1 MEIINQLYRN
11 SPFIAIT
18 IISGFIVYHLI
29 MLILKRIMPEIQ
41 RNILT
46 RILDKIRW
54 PLRLLI
60 LALILASL
68 RPFMDLPEQIN
79 NTLQT
84 ILTITFIIIFA
95 WLLMRII
102 AVVKMTMLKR
112 YSIEQEDNLK
122 ARKVVTQLRVAQ
134 RILNVIIIV
143 ISIAAIL
150 MTFDK
155 VRQFGVSILASA
167 GISAIILGFAAQRS
181 LATLFAGLQIAITQ
195 PIRIDD
201 VVIVEGEWGWIEEIT
216 LTYVVVRIWDLRRL
230 VVPITYFLDKPFQN
244 WTRTSADI
252 LGTVFLYTDYRAPI
266 QRIREKA
273 IELVKANPYWDGKV
287 AGLQVTN
294 STENTVELRVLMS
307 AATSPKAWNLRCDI
321 REALITFLQQ
331 EYPDILPRTRVELYK
346 ASTSEQEIENSES
359 DE

>member
-1 MEIINQLYRN
+1 MEILNQVYRN

-18 IISGFIVYHLI
+18 VVSGFIIYHLL
-29 MLILKRIMPEIQ
+29 MLFMKKVMPEIQ
-41 RNILT
+41 QKILA

-54 PLRLLI
+54 PLRSLI
-60 LALILASL
+60 LALVIASL
-68 RPFMDLPEQIN
+68 RPLMDLPEQFN
-79 NTLQT
+79 NTLQI
-84 ILTITFIIIFA
+84 ILTIVFIVITA
-95 WLLMRII
+95 WLFMRII
-102 AVVKMTMLKR
+102 AVVKMVMLKR
-112 YSIEQEDNLK
+112 YNIEEEDNLK

-181 LATLFAGLQIAITQ
+181 LATLFAGVQIAITQ

-230 VVPITYFLDKPFQN
+230 VVPITWFLDKPFQN

-252 LGTVFLYTDYRAPI
+252 LGTVYLYTDYRAPI

-273 IELVKANPYWDGKV
+273 IDLIKANHHWDGKV

-307 AATSPKAWNLRCDI
+307 AATSPRAWNLRCDV
-321 REALITFLQQ
+321 REALVTFLQQ
-331 EYPDILPRTRVELYK
+331 EFPEILPRTRVELTK
-346 ASTSEQEIENSES
+346 ASPAEQEKENHES
-359 DE
+359 AE

>member
-1 MEIINQLYRN
+1 MEIISQIYRN

-18 IISGFIVYHLI
+18 IVSGFIVYHLI

-41 RNILT
+41 KNILA

-60 LALILASL
+60 LALIIASL
-68 RPFMDLPEQIN
+68 RPFMDLPEHFN

-84 ILTITFIIIFA
+84 LLTITFIIIFA

-102 AVVKMTMLKR
+102 AVIKMTMLKR

-122 ARKVVTQLRVAQ
+122 ARKIVTQLRVAQ

-273 IELVKANPYWDGKV
+273 IELVKANQYWDGKV

-307 AATSPKAWNLRCDI
+307 AATSPRAWNLRCDV

-331 EYPDILPRTRVELYK
+331 EYPEILPRTRVELYK
-346 ASTSEQEIENSES
+346 ASNTEKEIKRPES